1 MMEWIVKIQP
11 ISSIV
16 GSLFGLMLMKLKMKS
31 QGLSYERMMNVVT
44 NGFFIIILTWKFAPA
59 ILNPRWAFQSPWQA
73 LLAVGS
79 AQHIIV
85 GCFIAS
91 GYIVWKCKRDN
102 FSLSVLLDILPF
114 GIGGTIIFYFLF
126 HQKVGLQTTM
136 PWGMKLYDSKFS
148 YHPIY
153 MYEIFIAICI
163 TGWLWVRNERLGT
176 RKYISYFL
184 IVEGIAHIF
193 ISLISEQVPLLFG
206 LSMQQILI
214 FCVISIGIVLFP
226 KK

>member
-1 MMEWIVKIQP
+1 MMEWMVKIQP
-11 ISSIV
+11 ISPIV

-31 QGLSYERMMNVVT
+31 QGLLYERMMDAIT
-44 NGFFIIILTWKFAPA
+44 NGFLIIILTWKFAPV
-59 ILNPRWAFQSPWQA
+59 ILNPGWAFQSPWQA

-79 AQHIIV
+79 THHIII

-91 GYIVWKCKRDN
+91 GYIVWRSKKVDY
-102 FSLSVLLDILPF
+102 SLSILLDILPF
-114 GIGGTIIFYFLF
+114 GIGSIIIFYFLF

-153 MYEIFIAICI
+153 MYEIIIAICI
-163 TGWLWVRNERLGT
+163 MGWLWVQKERLGT

-184 IVEGIAHIF
+184 IVEGTAHIF
-193 ISLISEQVPLLFG
+193 ISLISDQVPLLFG
-206 LSMQQILI
+206 LSMQQLLI
-214 FCVISIGIVLFP
+214 FVMISIGIVLLP